1 MIIDI
6 LIIIHFNISK
16 CELSWYLNR
25 LSRCVLFVSLHIMEV
40 ERSNCIAI
48 LMKVE
53 GVIVKSVIH
62 IYDNMELC

>member
-16 CELSWYLNR
+16 CELRWYLNR

-40 ERSNCIAI
+40 KRSNCIAI

-53 GVIVKSVIH
+53 GAIVKSVIH

>member
-1 MIIDI
+1 
-6 LIIIHFNISK
+6 K
-16 CELSWYLNR
+16 CELRWYLNR
-25 LSRCVLFVSLHIMEV
+25 LSRCVSFVSLHIMEV